1 MNHYYAEFH
10 ARDSIERL
18 HREADGSRRAAQALD
33 GRGAA
38 TTGRAIRSLRAAV
51 FVVAALIVGV
61 MVALPADAGKAF
73 TDRIENVD
81 SILAVAFPDDYPVG
95 SIMRAECA
103 FVQRVQLPDG
113 SAFETLSCDLSD
125 DPVMVPEF
133 QGVAPTSALNY
144 GGGSCE
150 WTSEYWSAKTGATI
164 FADSYRVVVTPAGK
178 VHATS
183 TYSAD
188 PLECG

>member
-1 MNHYYAEFH
+1 
-10 ARDSIERL
+10 
-18 HREADGSRRAAQALD
+18 
-33 GRGAA
+33 
-38 TTGRAIRSLRAAV
+38 
-51 FVVAALIVGV
+51 
-61 MVALPADAGKAF
+61 MVALPADAGRAL

-103 FVQRVQLPDG
+103 SVQRVQLPDG
-113 SAFETLSCDLSD
+113 SATETLSCDLSD

-133 QGVAPTSALNY
+133 QGVAPKSAVKY
-144 GGGSCE
+144 GGGSCV
-150 WTSEYWSAKTGATI
+150 WMSEYWFAKTGATV
-164 FADSYRVVVTPAGK
+164 FAESYRVVVTPAGK